1 MFSGSEVHGLYI
13 FLCFIYTGDVNRL
26 AWTGQWLNLK
36 SLGQFPLMERKTT
49 ALNRVV
55 DRLITGME
63 GFEGHLEA
71 NIGEKYLQFT
81 SHAT

>member
-1 MFSGSEVHGLYI
+1 
-13 FLCFIYTGDVNRL
+13 
-26 AWTGQWLNLK
+26 
-36 SLGQFPLMERKTT
+36 MERKTT